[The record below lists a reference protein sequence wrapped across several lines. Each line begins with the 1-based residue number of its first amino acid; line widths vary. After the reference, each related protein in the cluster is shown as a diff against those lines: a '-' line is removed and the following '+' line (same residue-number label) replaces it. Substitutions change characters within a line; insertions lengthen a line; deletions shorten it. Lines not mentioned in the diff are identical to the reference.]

1 VNYWVAGVSPH
12 WYGIGWISE
21 QGISGWIF
29 RFFVLFSYTRRITM
43 KMKSLCLTVVL
54 SIFAL
59 PIMAQA
65 SLVTVNDGEEFDFD
79 ATNTYQFT
87 GAFSNSNTI
96 ISYGVNVDVGETFDF
111 VVTAPEEFYLISE
124 LSTLPDFGGTGIGHP
139 DGFII
144 WEGETFVYPIHL
156 DYFTG
161 HTYWMNIA
169 VDEYALDIINNE
181 YGGSFPVGGVTNP
194 NTAPVPVPAGIILLG
209 SGLLGLIARRKRG

>member
-1 VNYWVAGVSPH
+1 
-12 WYGIGWISE
+12 
-21 QGISGWIF
+21 
-29 RFFVLFSYTRRITM
+29 M
-43 KMKSLCLTVVL
+43 KMKGLCLTVVL

-79 ATNTYQFT
+79 AANTYQFT
-87 GAFSNSNTI
+87 GAFSESNTMI
-96 ISYGVNVDVGETFDF
+96 TYGVNVDVGETFDF
-111 VVTAPEEFYLISE
+111 VVTAPEEFYLLST
-124 LSTLPDFGGTGIGHP
+124 LSTLPDGYGTEIGHP
-139 DGFII
+139 NDWVIPSGT
-144 WEGETFVYPIHL
+144 TFVYPIHL

-161 HTYWMNIA
+161 HTYWMTIA
-169 VDEYALDIINNE
+169 VDNYALDIINNE